1 MAKFVCKVCGY
12 VYDGDAAPA
21 ECPVCHVDADQFEEV
36 KGEKKLAAEHEYG
49 VYAKTVKNNPD
60 GSVSIVAQGEELP
73 LEHFIK
79 KIKASPSV
87 AGHVDH
93 VDLNT
98 VSDAE
103 KFTRFSVVY

>member
-1 MAKFVCKVCGY
+1 MKTVTMKVTGL
-12 VYDGDAAPA
+12 V
-21 ECPVCHVDADQFEEV
+21 Q
-36 KGEKKLAAEHEYG
+36 G
-49 VYAKTVKNNPD
+49 VGFRLTTQMVAQELGITGTVKNNPD

>member
-1 MAKFVCKVCGY
+1 MKTVTMKVTGL
-12 VYDGDAAPA
+12 V
-21 ECPVCHVDADQFEEV
+21 Q
-36 KGEKKLAAEHEYG
+36 G
-49 VYAKTVKNNPD
+49 VGFRWTTQMIAQDLGITGTVKNNPD

-103 KFTRFSVVY
+103 KFTSFSVVY

>member
-1 MAKFVCKVCGY
+1 MKTVTMKVTGL
-12 VYDGDAAPA
+12 V
-21 ECPVCHVDADQFEEV
+21 Q
-36 KGEKKLAAEHEYG
+36 G
-49 VYAKTVKNNPD
+49 VGFRWTTQMIAQELGITGTVKNNPD

>member
-1 MAKFVCKVCGY
+1 MKTVTMKVTGL
-12 VYDGDAAPA
+12 V
-21 ECPVCHVDADQFEEV
+21 Q
-36 KGEKKLAAEHEYG
+36 G
-49 VYAKTVKNNPD
+49 VGFRWTTQMVAQELGITGTVKNNPD

-79 KIKASPSV
+79 KIKASHSV

>member
-1 MAKFVCKVCGY
+1 MKAVTMKVTGL
-12 VYDGDAAPA
+12 V
-21 ECPVCHVDADQFEEV
+21 Q
-36 KGEKKLAAEHEYG
+36 G
-49 VYAKTVKNNPD
+49 VGFRWTTQMIAQELGITGTVKNNPD

-98 VSDAE
+98 ISNAE

>member
-1 MAKFVCKVCGY
+1 MKTVTMKVTGL
-12 VYDGDAAPA
+12 VQGFGFRWTTQMIAQ
-21 ECPVCHVDADQFEEV
+21 EL
-36 KGEKKLAAEHEYG
+36 GITG
-49 VYAKTVKNNPD
+49 TVKNNPD

-98 VSDAE
+98 ISNAE

>member
-1 MAKFVCKVCGY
+1 MKTVTMKVTGL
-12 VYDGDAAPA
+12 V
-21 ECPVCHVDADQFEEV
+21 Q
-36 KGEKKLAAEHEYG
+36 G
-49 VYAKTVKNNPD
+49 VGFRWTTQMIAQDLGITGTVKNNPD

-98 VSDAE
+98 ISNAE

>member
-1 MAKFVCKVCGY
+1 MKTVTMKVTGL
-12 VYDGDAAPA
+12 V
-21 ECPVCHVDADQFEEV
+21 Q
-36 KGEKKLAAEHEYG
+36 G
-49 VYAKTVKNNPD
+49 VGFRWTTQMIAQELGITGTVKNNPD

-103 KFTRFSVVY
+103 KFTRFSVVYWYFNK

>member
-1 MAKFVCKVCGY
+1 MKTVTMKVTGFV
-12 VYDGDAAPA
+12 
-21 ECPVCHVDADQFEEV
+21 Q
-36 KGEKKLAAEHEYG
+36 G
-49 VYAKTVKNNPD
+49 VGFRWTTQMIAQELGITGTVKNNPD

-98 VSDAE
+98 ISNAE

>member
-1 MAKFVCKVCGY
+1 MKTVTMKVTGL
-12 VYDGDAAPA
+12 V
-21 ECPVCHVDADQFEEV
+21 Q
-36 KGEKKLAAEHEYG
+36 G
-49 VYAKTVKNNPD
+49 VGFRWTTQMIAQDLGITGTVKNNPD
-60 GSVSIVAQGEELP
+60 GSVPIVAQGEELP

>member
-1 MAKFVCKVCGY
+1 MKTVTMKVTGL
-12 VYDGDAAPA
+12 V
-21 ECPVCHVDADQFEEV
+21 Q
-36 KGEKKLAAEHEYG
+36 G
-49 VYAKTVKNNPD
+49 VGFRWTTQMIAQELGITGTVKNNPD

-93 VDLNT
+93 VNLNT
-98 VSDAE
+98 ISNAE

>member
-1 MAKFVCKVCGY
+1 MKTVTMKVTGL
-12 VYDGDAAPA
+12 V
-21 ECPVCHVDADQFEEV
+21 Q
-36 KGEKKLAAEHEYG
+36 G
-49 VYAKTVKNNPD
+49 VGFRWTTQMIAQELGITGTVKNNPD

-98 VSDAE
+98 ISNAE
-103 KFTRFSVVY
+103 KFTRVSVVY

>member
-1 MAKFVCKVCGY
+1 MKTVTMKVTGL
-12 VYDGDAAPA
+12 V
-21 ECPVCHVDADQFEEV
+21 Q
-36 KGEKKLAAEHEYG
+36 G
-49 VYAKTVKNNPD
+49 VGFRWTTQMIAQDLGITRTVKNNPD

>member
-1 MAKFVCKVCGY
+1 MKTITMKVTGL
-12 VYDGDAAPA
+12 V
-21 ECPVCHVDADQFEEV
+21 Q
-36 KGEKKLAAEHEYG
+36 G
-49 VYAKTVKNNPD
+49 VGFRWTTQMIAQELGITGTVKNNPD

-98 VSDAE
+98 ISNAE

>member
-1 MAKFVCKVCGY
+1 MKTVTMKVTGLVQGVCFRWTTQMVAQELGIT
-12 VYDGDAAPA
+12 G
-21 ECPVCHVDADQFEEV
+21 
-36 KGEKKLAAEHEYG
+36 
-49 VYAKTVKNNPD
+49 TVKNNPD

>member
-1 MAKFVCKVCGY
+1 MKTVTMKVTCL
-12 VYDGDAAPA
+12 V
-21 ECPVCHVDADQFEEV
+21 Q
-36 KGEKKLAAEHEYG
+36 G
-49 VYAKTVKNNPD
+49 VGFRWTTQMVAQELGITGTVKNNPD

>member
-1 MAKFVCKVCGY
+1 MKTVTMKVTGL
-12 VYDGDAAPA
+12 V
-21 ECPVCHVDADQFEEV
+21 Q
-36 KGEKKLAAEHEYG
+36 G
-49 VYAKTVKNNPD
+49 VGFRWTTQMIAQELGITGTVKNNPD

-98 VSDAE
+98 ISNAE
-103 KFTRFSVVY
+103 KFTRCSVVY

>member
-1 MAKFVCKVCGY
+1 MKTVTMKVTGL
-12 VYDGDAAPA
+12 V
-21 ECPVCHVDADQFEEV
+21 Q
-36 KGEKKLAAEHEYG
+36 G
-49 VYAKTVKNNPD
+49 VGFRWTTQMIAQDLGITGTVKNNPD

-73 LEHFIK
+73 LEQFIK

>member
-1 MAKFVCKVCGY
+1 MKTVTMKVTGL
-12 VYDGDAAPA
+12 V
-21 ECPVCHVDADQFEEV
+21 Q
-36 KGEKKLAAEHEYG
+36 G
-49 VYAKTVKNNPD
+49 VGFRWTTQMIAQELGITGTVKNNPD

-79 KIKASPSV
+79 KIKASSSV

-98 VSDAE
+98 ISNAE

>member
-1 MAKFVCKVCGY
+1 MKTVTMKVTGL
-12 VYDGDAAPA
+12 V
-21 ECPVCHVDADQFEEV
+21 Q
-36 KGEKKLAAEHEYG
+36 G
-49 VYAKTVKNNPD
+49 VGFRWTTQMVAQELGITGTVKNNPD

>member
-1 MAKFVCKVCGY
+1 MLKFKLEDKEKSDIYENCHNESY
-12 VYDGDAAPA
+12 RS
-21 ECPVCHVDADQFEEV
+21 CPRCWTTQMIAQEL
-36 KGEKKLAAEHEYG
+36 GITG
-49 VYAKTVKNNPD
+49 TVKNNPD

-98 VSDAE
+98 ISNAE

>member
-1 MAKFVCKVCGY
+1 MKTVTMKVTGL
-12 VYDGDAAPA
+12 VQGVGFRWTTQMIA
-21 ECPVCHVDADQFEEV
+21 Q
-36 KGEKKLAAEHEYG
+36 KLG
-49 VYAKTVKNNPD
+49 ITGTVKNNPD

-98 VSDAE
+98 ISNAE

>member
-1 MAKFVCKVCGY
+1 MKTVTMKVTGL
-12 VYDGDAAPA
+12 V
-21 ECPVCHVDADQFEEV
+21 Q
-36 KGEKKLAAEHEYG
+36 G
-49 VYAKTVKNNPD
+49 VGFRWTTQMIAQDLGITGTVKNNPD

-103 KFTRFSVVY
+103 KFTRFSVVYRYFNK

>member
-1 MAKFVCKVCGY
+1 MKTVTMKVTGL
-12 VYDGDAAPA
+12 V
-21 ECPVCHVDADQFEEV
+21 Q
-36 KGEKKLAAEHEYG
+36 G
-49 VYAKTVKNNPD
+49 VGFRWTTQMIAQELGITGTVKNNPD

-87 AGHVDH
+87 AGHVNH

-98 VSDAE
+98 ISNAE

>member
-1 MAKFVCKVCGY
+1 MKTVTMKVTGL
-12 VYDGDAAPA
+12 V
-21 ECPVCHVDADQFEEV
+21 Q
-36 KGEKKLAAEHEYG
+36 G
-49 VYAKTVKNNPD
+49 VGFRWTTQMIAQELGITGTVKNNPD
-60 GSVSIVAQGEELP
+60 GSVSIVTQGEELP
-73 LEHFIK
+73 LEHIIK

-98 VSDAE
+98 ISNAE

>member
-1 MAKFVCKVCGY
+1 MKTVTMKVTGL
-12 VYDGDAAPA
+12 V
-21 ECPVCHVDADQFEEV
+21 Q
-36 KGEKKLAAEHEYG
+36 G
-49 VYAKTVKNNPD
+49 VGFRWTTKMIAQELGITGTVKNNPD

-98 VSDAE
+98 ISNAE
-103 KFTRFSVVY
+103 KFTRFSVVYWYFNK

>member
-1 MAKFVCKVCGY
+1 MKTVTMKVTGL
-12 VYDGDAAPA
+12 V
-21 ECPVCHVDADQFEEV
+21 Q
-36 KGEKKLAAEHEYG
+36 G
-49 VYAKTVKNNPD
+49 VGFRWTTQMIAQELGITGTVKNNPD

-87 AGHVDH
+87 AGHLDH

-98 VSDAE
+98 ISNAE
-103 KFTRFSVVY
+103 KVTRFSVVY

>member
-1 MAKFVCKVCGY
+1 MKTVTMKVTGL
-12 VYDGDAAPA
+12 V
-21 ECPVCHVDADQFEEV
+21 Q
-36 KGEKKLAAEHEYG
+36 G
-49 VYAKTVKNNPD
+49 VGFRWTTQMIAQELGITGTVKNNPD

-98 VSDAE
+98 ISNAE
-103 KFTRFSVVY
+103 KFTRFSVVYWYFNK

>member
-1 MAKFVCKVCGY
+1 MKTVTMKVTGL
-12 VYDGDAAPA
+12 V
-21 ECPVCHVDADQFEEV
+21 Q
-36 KGEKKLAAEHEYG
+36 G
-49 VYAKTVKNNPD
+49 VGFRWTTQMIAQELGITGTVKNNPD

-98 VSDAE
+98 ISNAE

>member
-1 MAKFVCKVCGY
+1 MKTVTMKVTGL
-12 VYDGDAAPA
+12 V
-21 ECPVCHVDADQFEEV
+21 Q
-36 KGEKKLAAEHEYG
+36 G
-49 VYAKTVKNNPD
+49 VGFRWTTQMIAQELGITGTVKNNPD

-98 VSDAE
+98 ISNAE
-103 KFTRFSVVY
+103 KFIRFSVVY

>member
-1 MAKFVCKVCGY
+1 MKTVTMKVTGL
-12 VYDGDAAPA
+12 VQGIGFRWTTQMIAQDLGIT
-21 ECPVCHVDADQFEEV
+21 
-36 KGEKKLAAEHEYG
+36 G
-49 VYAKTVKNNPD
+49 TVKNNPD

>member
-1 MAKFVCKVCGY
+1 MKTVTMKVTGL
-12 VYDGDAAPA
+12 V
-21 ECPVCHVDADQFEEV
+21 Q
-36 KGEKKLAAEHEYG
+36 G
-49 VYAKTVKNNPD
+49 VGFRWTTQMIAQELGITGTVKNNPD

-98 VSDAE
+98 ISNAE
-103 KFTRFSVVY
+103 KFTRFSLVY

>member
-1 MAKFVCKVCGY
+1 MKTVTMKVTGL
-12 VYDGDAAPA
+12 V
-21 ECPVCHVDADQFEEV
+21 Q
-36 KGEKKLAAEHEYG
+36 G
-49 VYAKTVKNNPD
+49 VGFRWTTQMIAQELGITGTVKNNPD

-73 LEHFIK
+73 LEHFSK

-98 VSDAE
+98 ISNAE

>member
-1 MAKFVCKVCGY
+1 MKTVTMKVTG
-12 VYDGDAAPA
+12 
-21 ECPVCHVDADQFEEV
+21 PVQ
-36 KGEKKLAAEHEYG
+36 G
-49 VYAKTVKNNPD
+49 VGFRWTTQMIAQELGITGTVKNNPD

-98 VSDAE
+98 ISNAE

>member
-1 MAKFVCKVCGY
+1 MKTVTMKVTGL
-12 VYDGDAAPA
+12 VQG
-21 ECPVCHVDADQFEEV
+21 VGFRWTTQM
-36 KGEKKLAAEHEYG
+36 LAQELG
-49 VYAKTVKNNPD
+49 INGTVKNNPD

-98 VSDAE
+98 ISNAE

>member
-1 MAKFVCKVCGY
+1 M
-12 VYDGDAAPA
+12 
-21 ECPVCHVDADQFEEV
+21 DQF
-36 KGEKKLAAEHEYG
+36 L
-49 VYAKTVKNNPD
+49 
-60 GSVSIVAQGEELP
+60 AQGEELP

-98 VSDAE
+98 ISNAE